1 MSDNNADRVRLD
13 ASWKKALQAE
23 FESAYMRKL
32 RAFLVAQRQARRVIY
47 PKGNEIFAALDATPL
62 HDVKVVVIG
71 QDPYYGP
78 GQAHGL
84 CFSVRSGVALPPSL
98 VNIIQEINTDMADD
112 NVPCGRHDGTVP
124 SNRGCLVPWA
134 RQGVLLLNAV
144 LTSAAG
150 RPAAH
155 QGQGWE
161 TFTDRIVEIVNR
173 EREHVVFMLWGSYAQ
188 KKGAVVDRSRHLV
201 LTAPHPSP
209 LSAHRGFFGCRHF
222 SQANEYLVEHGIMP
236 INWFDVE

>member
-98 VNIIQEINTDMADD
+98 VNIFQEINTDMADD

-124 SNRGCLVPWA
+124 PNSGCLD
-134 RQGVLLLNAV
+134 L
-144 LTSAAG
+144 G
-150 RPAAH
+150 RAKA
-155 QGQGWE
+155 
-161 TFTDRIVEIVNR
+161 
-173 EREHVVFMLWGSYAQ
+173 
-188 KKGAVVDRSRHLV
+188 
-201 LTAPHPSP
+201 
-209 LSAHRGFFGCRHF
+209 CCC
-222 SQANEYLVEHGIMP
+222 
-236 INWFDVE
+236 